1 MKTTI
6 EMPDELFRRAKTIA
20 VARGQTLKRLI
31 TDALERE
38 LAEPVTVPEST
49 EEGAAKTEAFVRELE
64 ALAEEVSAAWKSDL
78 DAVGAMREQ
87 RRF

>member
-1 MKTTI
+1 
-6 EMPDELFRRAKTIA
+6 LFRRAKTTA
-20 VARGQTLKRLI
+20 VARGQTLKQLI

-49 EEGAAKTEAFVRELE
+49 EERAAKAEAFVRELE

-78 DAVGAMREQ
+78 DAVGAVREQ